1 MSKLMIYTQCR
12 ENYGSAEEPYWK
24 FKGGCEYAVK
34 DVDVNID
41 LTTLVQRLAKEKIEI
56 MDAMFEE
63 YVLDW
68 EVVGDDFIT
77 EYEQNQLD
85 WLGRVNYP
93 TTVLEA

>member
-1 MSKLMIYTQCR
+1 
-12 ENYGSAEEPYWK
+12 
-24 FKGGCEYAVK
+24 
-34 DVDVNID
+34 
-41 LTTLVQRLAKEKIEI
+41 

-68 EVVGDDFIT
+68 EVVSDDFIT